1 MATTFL
7 INFIVDR
14 KLKREKVKAGQVE
27 NNAVIRG
34 RVYTPKEE
42 EKPVEKKKEKKKKK
56 DQFTHD
62 TGEDFLSGKADKKK
76 HVRGRMK

>member
-14 KLKREKVKAGQVE
+14 KLKKEKVKAGQVE

-42 EKPVEKKKEKKKKK
+42 EKPVEKKKEKKKK
-56 DQFTHD
+56 DQFTHE